1 MMSKRGRLMLT
12 PYFGMLLLGCWVA
25 LIDHRHD
32 FVFDLLEVE
41 AFALPKSSSPSFRFP
56 KSSFLVSQ
64 TQAQSQTETELRST
78 SASATYLES
87 ISYRPP
93 TVEDGLLGVTSKYLD
108 ALSSVSDQLYTTN
121 DYAQAQYY
129 AYASEATTTAEETTT
144 QLQMQASIPPGSTAH
159 VPFSEDQLVNEVVQ
173 RVTQEFSSALEA
185 FGGDTYDS
193 FFNSASTLLA
203 DSTPAYI
210 WDLEE
215 TPKKGSRALRESIQN
230 GVDSSRANSDTTS
243 PDETLRVLTTKLDN
257 TFRSFKENLSSS
269 THSVTN
275 SVAGSFRSQ
284 TAQPNAAMTAAK
296 QQENIVNVKQKFDQ
310 GALTPEALSANA
322 KEAVDMA
329 SSVANKAMVDLES
342 ASSSI
347 SPFEM
352 EKHATATSSAFQRS
366 LSETATSA
374 NAAIGG
380 VTSKASS
387 AFGSLVTNTN
397 QGIEKALS
405 TVAKTTTAATS
416 SIAET
421 TNAATSSIFET
432 TNAATSSAIGSV
444 GSLASSAAASVQ
456 NSVGA
461 VGASTKAAVGTSAK
475 ALASGA
481 SSVAASVQNSVG
493 AVGAST
499 KAAVVTAQT
508 GTSATTGK
516 VSAVALSASQGFG
529 LPGNAY
535 TGGGDVAGMIEM
547 TVATILSIPRA
558 LMDTTMMETNP
569 NGMDDLMEGI
579 SGSLYNDVLMPLSE
593 PLQSIA
599 ATSTNAATTMASTM
613 ANTAAA
619 TPLDQ
624 AQAVLK
630 TLQMVLALVVGIPR
644 AALEGLTGLTI
655 GEIQVAISQTDVRA
669 LSEQLTGFASAVSTV
684 LVSLLKVV
692 AEAVSVIV
700 TNTGVGSAIATGQ
713 EEVVSK
719 LVSFVVEDLL
729 PAILDGL
736 LIILQQFAVMILEGS
751 SYIVAAL

>member
-1 MMSKRGRLMLT
+1 MMPTQQRWMLT
-12 PYFGMLLLGCWVA
+12 PSFGMLLLGCLVA
-25 LIDHRHD
+25 LIHRRHD

-41 AFALPKSSSPSFRFP
+41 AFTLPKSASPSFRFP

-64 TQAQSQTETELRST
+64 TQTKSLSQTKSQPNSQTQSQTQSQTELRLT
-78 SASATYLES
+78 SASAAYLDS

-93 TVEDGLLGVTSKYLD
+93 TIEDGLLGVTSKYLD
-108 ALSSVSDQLYTTN
+108 ALSSVSNQLYATTN
-121 DYAQAQYY
+121 DYAQSQYY
-129 AYASEATTTAEETTT
+129 ATTATEETTT
-144 QLQMQASIPPGSTAH
+144 QLQASVPPDATAH

-173 RVTQEFSSALEA
+173 RVTQEFSSALES
-185 FGGDTYDS
+185 FGGETYDN
-193 FFNSASTLLA
+193 FVDSASTLLA

-210 WDLEE
+210 WDLEDA
-215 TPKKGSRALRESIQN
+215 PIKKGSRALRESIQN
-230 GVDSSRANSDTTS
+230 SVDASSRAANSATTTTTTT
-243 PDETLRVLTTKLDN
+243 PEETLRELTTKLDN

-275 SVAGSFRSQ
+275 SVAGSFRTS
-284 TAQPNAAMTAAK
+284 TAHPNAAMNAAK
-296 QQENIVNVKQKFDQ
+296 QQENIVTVKQKFDQ
-310 GALTPEALSANA
+310 GALTPEALSTNA
-322 KEAVDMA
+322 REAVDMA
-329 SSVANKAMVDLES
+329 SSVANKA
-342 ASSSI
+342 ASSM
-347 SPFEM
+347 SPMEM
-352 EKHATATSSAFQRS
+352 EKQATVASSAFQRS
-366 LSETATSA
+366 LSETTINA
-374 NAAIGG
+374 NAAFGG
-380 VTSKASS
+380 VTSKASN
-387 AFGSLVTNTN
+387 AFGSLVSNTN

-416 SIAET
+416 SIAES

-444 GSLASSAAASVQ
+444 GSVASSAAASVQ

-461 VGASTKAAVGTSAK
+461 VGASTKAM
-475 ALASGA
+475 
-481 SSVAASVQNSVG
+481 
-493 AVGAST
+493 
-499 KAAVVTAQT
+499 VVTAQA

-558 LMDTTMMETNP
+558 LMDATMMETNP

-593 PLQSIA
+593 PLQNIAA
-599 ATSTNAATTMASTM
+599 ATSTNAATTMASAM
-613 ANTAAA
+613 ANTAVAA

-700 TNTGVGSAIATGQ
+700 TQTGVGSAIASGQ

-736 LIILQQFAVMILEGS
+736 FLILQQFAVMILEGS
-751 SYIVAAL
+751 SYIVTAM

>member
-1 MMSKRGRLMLT
+1 MMAKHGRLMLT
-12 PYFGMLLLGCWVA
+12 PSFGMLLLGCLVA
-25 LIDHRHD
+25 LIHHRHD

-41 AFALPKSSSPSFRFP
+41 AFALPKSASPSFRFP
-56 KSSFLVSQ
+56 QSSFLVSQ
-64 TQAQSQTETELRST
+64 PQTQTQMQTQTDLRST
-78 SASATYLES
+78 SASAAYLDS

-108 ALSSVSDQLYTTN
+108 ALSSVSNQLYTTTN

-129 AYASEATTTAEETTT
+129 ASATTEQTTT
-144 QLQMQASIPPGSTAH
+144 QLQASAPPGATAH

-173 RVTQEFSSALEA
+173 RVTQEFSSALES
-185 FGGDTYDS
+185 FRGETYDS
-193 FFNSASTLLA
+193 FVGSASTLLA

-210 WDLEE
+210 WDLEDA
-215 TPKKGSRALRESIQN
+215 PIKKGSRALRESIQN
-230 GVDSSRANSDTTS
+230 SVDTSSRAASSADTTTTITTT
-243 PDETLRVLTTKLDN
+243 PDETLRELTTKLDN
-257 TFRSFKENLSSS
+257 TFRSFRENLSSS

-275 SVAGSFRSQ
+275 SVAGSFRSS

-296 QQENIVNVKQKFDQ
+296 QQENIVTVKQKFDQ
-310 GALTPEALSANA
+310 GALTPEALSTNA
-322 KEAVDMA
+322 REAVDMA
-329 SSVANKAMVDLES
+329 SSVANKA
-342 ASSSI
+342 ASSM
-347 SPFEM
+347 SPLEM
-352 EKHATATSSAFQRS
+352 EKHATVASSAFQRS

-380 VTSKASS
+380 VTSKASN
-387 AFGSLVTNTN
+387 AFGSLVSNTN

-405 TVAKTTTAATS
+405 TVTKTTTAATS
-416 SIAET
+416 SIAES

-432 TNAATSSAIGSV
+432 TNAATSSAMGSV
-444 GSLASSAAASVQ
+444 GSVASSAAAIVQNSVGAVGTSAKALATGASSAAASVQ

-461 VGASTKAAVGTSAK
+461 VGASTKAV
-475 ALASGA
+475 L
-481 SSVAASVQNSVG
+481 
-493 AVGAST
+493 
-499 KAAVVTAQT
+499 VTAPA
-508 GTSATTGK
+508 GTTGK

-558 LMDTTMMETNP
+558 LMDATMMETNP

-593 PLQSIA
+593 PLQNIAAAA
-599 ATSTNAATTMASTM
+599 ATSTNAAT
-613 ANTAAA
+613 AA

-655 GEIQVAISQTDVRA
+655 GEIQVAISQTDIRA

-700 TNTGVGSAIATGQ
+700 TQTGVGSAIASGQ

-729 PAILDGL
+729 PTILDGL
-736 LIILQQFAVMILEGS
+736 FIILQQFAVMILEGS
-751 SYIVAAL
+751 SYIVTAM

>member
-1 MMSKRGRLMLT
+1 MLT
-12 PYFGMLLLGCWVA
+12 PSFGMLLLGCLVA
-25 LIDHRHD
+25 LIHRRHD

-41 AFALPKSSSPSFRFP
+41 AFALPKSASPSFRFP

-64 TQAQSQTETELRST
+64 TQTKSLSQTKAQPKSQPKSQTQSQTELRST
-78 SASATYLES
+78 SASAAYLDS

-93 TVEDGLLGVTSKYLD
+93 TIEDGLLGVTSKYLD
-108 ALSSVSDQLYTTN
+108 ALSSVSNQLYATTN
-121 DYAQAQYY
+121 DYAQSQYY
-129 AYASEATTTAEETTT
+129 AATATEETTT
-144 QLQMQASIPPGSTAH
+144 QLQASVPPDATAH

-173 RVTQEFSSALEA
+173 RVTQEFSSALES
-185 FGGDTYDS
+185 FGGETYDS
-193 FFNSASTLLA
+193 FVDSASSLLA

-210 WDLEE
+210 WDLEDA
-215 TPKKGSRALRESIQN
+215 PIKKGSRALRESIQN
-230 GVDSSRANSDTTS
+230 SVDASSRAANSATTTTTTT
-243 PDETLRVLTTKLDN
+243 PEETLRELTTKLDN

-275 SVAGSFRSQ
+275 SVAGSFRTS
-284 TAQPNAAMTAAK
+284 TAHPNAAMNAAK
-296 QQENIVNVKQKFDQ
+296 QQENIVTVKQKFDQ
-310 GALTPEALSANA
+310 GALTPEALSTNA
-322 KEAVDMA
+322 REAVDMA
-329 SSVANKAMVDLES
+329 SSVANKA
-342 ASSSI
+342 ASSM
-347 SPFEM
+347 SPMEM
-352 EKHATATSSAFQRS
+352 EKQATVASSAFQRS
-366 LSETATSA
+366 LSETTINA
-374 NAAIGG
+374 NAAFGG
-380 VTSKASS
+380 VTSKASN
-387 AFGSLVTNTN
+387 AFGSLVSNTN

-416 SIAET
+416 SIAES

-444 GSLASSAAASVQ
+444 GSVASSAAASVQSSVGAVGTSAKALATGASSAAASVQ

-461 VGASTKAAVGTSAK
+461 VGASTKAV
-475 ALASGA
+475 
-481 SSVAASVQNSVG
+481 
-493 AVGAST
+493 
-499 KAAVVTAQT
+499 VVTAQA

-558 LMDTTMMETNP
+558 LMDATMMETNP

-593 PLQSIA
+593 PLQNIAA

-613 ANTAAA
+613 ANTAVAA

-700 TNTGVGSAIATGQ
+700 TQTGVGSAIASGQ

-736 LIILQQFAVMILEGS
+736 FLILQQFAVMILEGS
-751 SYIVAAL
+751 SYIVTAM

>member
-461 VGASTKAAVGTSAK
+461 VGASTKAAV
-475 ALASGA
+475 
-481 SSVAASVQNSVG
+481 
-493 AVGAST
+493 
-499 KAAVVTAQT
+499 VTAQT